1 MEGLAVSAS
10 PSTNSPGGCYGSSA
24 NDPASSPNGSSQI
37 AASPPGA
44 AAIDAARRCVG
55 YAVCF
60 DACAV
65 APSAFSR
72 RLFNGYVPLTGTG
85 RARGSIISPGTLT
98 PYTGSKT
105 GRI

>member
-1 MEGLAVSAS
+1 MEELAVLAS
-10 PSTNSPGGCYGSSA
+10 PSTNSPGGSNVSSA
-24 NDPASSPNGSSQI
+24 NDPASSQNGSSLVS
-37 AASPPGA
+37 ASPSGA

-55 YAVCF
+55 YAVYF

-65 APSAFSR
+65 APSAFCR

-85 RARGSIISPGTLT
+85 RALGSIISPGTLT